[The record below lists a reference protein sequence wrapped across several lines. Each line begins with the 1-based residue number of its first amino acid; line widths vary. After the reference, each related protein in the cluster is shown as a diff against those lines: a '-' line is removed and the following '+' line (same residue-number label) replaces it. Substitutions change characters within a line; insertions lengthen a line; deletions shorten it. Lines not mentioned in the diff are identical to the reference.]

1 MGAGASTA
9 KQPFTEVDI
18 NTGIGVL
25 SDDEA
30 RRAYFTEVGLPV
42 KWKDKYYRD
51 AEVRFAASVRTRFL
65 SSLNSRARTH
75 ASVPRT

>member
-42 KWKDKYYRD
+42 EWKDKLTL
-51 AEVRFAASVRTRFL
+51 VS
-65 SSLNSRARTH
+65 AR
-75 ASVPRT
+75 S